1 MTSSAVLR
9 SLGDAKRAMF
19 VTLTGAA
26 VNTVLDAILVLKMG
40 LGVEGAAIST
50 ALARCA
56 IVAMGLYG
64 VIGVPSL
71 ANALNKKF
79 ILDAVDG
86 ILNNLWFDVSDT
98 TSGAVRLALMGFG
111 LMALMVFRPQGILGS
126 KKEMLAGAR

>member
-56 IVAMGLYG
+56 IVAMGPPASDG
-64 VIGVPSL
+64 VVSVTVGGVMSRIVTVVASVPVAPNVSVTISKIG
-71 ANALNKKF
+71 
-79 ILDAVDG
+79 
-86 ILNNLWFDVSDT
+86 
-98 TSGAVRLALMGFG
+98 
-111 LMALMVFRPQGILGS
+111 
-126 KKEMLAGAR
+126 